1 MSVLLQFII
10 VIGAILLG
18 TRYGGMGI
26 GIISCLGLGIL
37 CLFFGVTPGALPAD
51 VCFIILSVCTCS
63 AILETCGGLDL
74 LINIG
79 AKILRNHPKYITT
92 LAPIV
97 MFFLTFFAG
106 TAMVCFALQPVI
118 YEVAYSN
125 GIRPERAMVTGT
137 MAAQCA
143 IPASPIS
150 AATAALIG
158 LFATYGYSDI
168 TLGQILMV
176 TVPSILIAAI
186 LTSFIFWKWGKDL
199 DKDETF
205 QERLRKGL
213 VEMPRPTE
221 LKKASPKAKFSLIL
235 FGLGI
240 VFIVSTGFFPELRT
254 PLGSEKP
261 LSLATVIELVM
272 LLVGALLVITC
283 RPNLT
288 VAANSQILRSA
299 VATMVCI
306 VGCSWMA
313 DSFVAANGAVI
324 METFGQIAQDY
335 PWSCAFV
342 LYFMTSIM
350 NSQAATTR
358 AIMPMGFALGLS
370 PLALIAMFPAV
381 NGFLFPINGPAI
393 AACSIDRSGTS
404 SMGKYV
410 FDNPFQIFGTVTAII
425 AVTIGFGITYFM

>member
-186 LTSFIFWKWGKDL
+186 LTSFCEPIVI
-199 DKDETF
+199 
-205 QERLRKGL
+205 RL

-335 PWSCAFV
+335 PWSFAFV

-425 AVTIGFGITYFM
+425 AVIIGFGITYFM